1 MSSEEDSVSSGTIL
15 TEEKKFIIKTDKNN
29 EMDLFLR
36 IYDNDEFAISIYTKN
51 EYPTRKFEL
60 KVDLEEIQKN
70 RFFRIFI
77 NIDEIMKE
85 LEHKIKKSSFI
96 EENDLITIEIPIGLI
111 VIDTINLNIQ
121 SVEKTCQ
128 EINEDL
134 KTKIQEQIKEINDLK
149 NKIKDLNNIINTINN
164 DKNNLNNQILEK
176 DENNKKLR
184 EENNQLKI
192 DKEKIKKEKLG
203 K

>member
-1 MSSEEDSVSSGTIL
+1 MSSEENSVSSDTIL

-29 EMDLFLR
+29 EILFLR
-36 IYDNDEFAISIYTKN
+36 IYNDDEFAISIYTKN

-96 EENDLITIEIPIGLI
+96 EEKDLITIEIPIGLI
-111 VIDTINLNIQ
+111 VIDSINLNIQ

-134 KTKIQEQIKEINDLK
+134 KTKIQKQIEEINDLK
-149 NKIKDLNNIINTINN
+149 NQIKDLNNIINTINN
-164 DKNNLNNQILEK
+164 DKNNLNNQINEK
-176 DENNKKLR
+176 DENNQKLR

-203 K
+203 Q

>member
-1 MSSEEDSVSSGTIL
+1 MSSEEISVSSDTIL

-70 RFFRIFI
+70 RFFKIFI

-85 LEHKIKKSSFI
+85 LEHKIKKSYFI

-111 VIDTINLNIQ
+111 VIDSINLNIQ
-121 SVEKTCQ
+121 LVEKTCQ
-128 EINEDL
+128 EIHEDL
-134 KTKIQEQIKEINDLK
+134 KTKIQKQIEEINDLK
-149 NKIKDLNNIINTINN
+149 NQIKDLNNIINTINN

>member
-60 KVDLEEIQKN
+60 KCDLEEIQKN

-85 LEHKIKKSSFI
+85 LEHKIKKSTFI

-111 VIDTINLNIQ
+111 VIDSINFNIQ
-121 SVEKTCQ
+121 LVEKTCQ

-134 KTKIQEQIKEINDLK
+134 KIKIQKQIEEINDLK
-149 NKIKDLNNIINTINN
+149 NQIKDLNNIINTINN

>member
-1 MSSEEDSVSSGTIL
+1 MSSEEDSVSSSISL
-15 TEEKKFIIKTDKNN
+15 SEEKKFIIKTDKNN

-36 IYDNDEFAISIYTKN
+36 IYNNDEFAISIYRKN
-51 EYPTRKFEL
+51 EFPARKYEL
-60 KVDLEEIQKN
+60 KFDLEEIQKN

-77 NIDEIMKE
+77 NVDEIMKE

-96 EENDLITIEIPIGLI
+96 EEKDLITIEIPIGLI
-111 VIDTINLNIQ
+111 VIDSINLNIQ
-121 SVEKTCQ
+121 LVEKTCQ

-134 KTKIQEQIKEINDLK
+134 KTKIQKQIEEINDLK
-149 NKIKDLNNIINTINN
+149 NQIKNLNNIINTINN

-176 DENNKKLR
+176 EENNKKLR

>member
-1 MSSEEDSVSSGTIL
+1 MNMEEDSASSHNSLI
-15 TEEKKFIIKTDKNN
+15 EEKSFIIETDKNN
-29 EMDLFLR
+29 KMDLYLR
-36 IYDNDEFAISIYTKN
+36 IYNDDEFAISIYTKN

-70 RFFRIFI
+70 RFFKIFI
-77 NIDEIMKE
+77 NINEIMKE

-111 VIDTINLNIQ
+111 VIDSINLNIQ

-134 KTKIQEQIKEINDLK
+134 KIKNQKQIEEINDLK
-149 NKIKDLNNIINTINN
+149 NQIKDLNNIINTINN
-164 DKNNLNNQILEK
+164 DKNNLNNQINEK
-176 DENNKKLR
+176 EENNQKLR

-192 DKEKIKKEKLG
+192 DKDKIQKEKLG

>member
-1 MSSEEDSVSSGTIL
+1 
-15 TEEKKFIIKTDKNN
+15 
-29 EMDLFLR
+29 
-36 IYDNDEFAISIYTKN
+36 
-51 EYPTRKFEL
+51 
-60 KVDLEEIQKN
+60 
-70 RFFRIFI
+70 
-77 NIDEIMKE
+77 MKE

-111 VIDTINLNIQ
+111 VIDSINLNIQ
-121 SVEKTCQ
+121 LVEKTFQ

-134 KTKIQEQIKEINDLK
+134 ETKIQEQIEEINDLK

>member
-36 IYDNDEFAISIYTKN
+36 IYNDDEFAISIYTKK
-51 EYPTRKFEL
+51 EYPTKKYEL
-60 KVDLEEIQKN
+60 KFDLEEIQKN

-77 NIDEIMKE
+77 KIDEIMKE
-85 LEHKIKKSSFI
+85 LEHKIKKSTFI

-111 VIDTINLNIQ
+111 VIDSINFNIQ
-121 SVEKTCQ
+121 LVEKTCQ

-134 KTKIQEQIKEINDLK
+134 KIKIQKQIEEINDLK
-149 NKIKDLNNIINTINN
+149 NKIKDLNNMINTINN
-164 DKNNLNNQILEK
+164 DKKNLNNQINEK
-176 DENNKKLR
+176 EENNQKLR